1 MNEKLNIT
9 TLTIQENNVTEMN
22 EVISKIKLLEIGES
36 PYQGR
41 MIFIEEGNEVS
52 EEENIEMLA
61 ENIRE
66 NGLLNPVIVRKTED
80 QYQLIDGHR
89 RVEAVRLLGH
99 NTISSIVKNMT
110 EREAQVMTVV
120 GNLQRKDLFNI
131 EKALAFRKILEA
143 GIFIDKRELSKA
155 IGKDETYVGD
165 LLNTL
170 KLDKRIIDDLLKN
183 KSTNDV
189 RLLRA
194 IRRIEE
200 TNDTGHSKKQWEL
213 YRRFLYEGLTRQD
226 VLNISRERDSEK
238 EKAFTM
244 IFKPRRI
251 EISLNKIYS
260 IKKRKELIAILDKKL
275 TEIFEEFDKSSKR
288 EPVRKI
294 Q

>member
-1 MNEKLNIT
+1 
-9 TLTIQENNVTEMN
+9 MN
-22 EVISKIKLLEIGES
+22 EVISKIKLTEIGES

-89 RVEAVRLLGH
+89 RMEAARLLGY
-99 NTISSIVKNMT
+99 NTIDGIVKDMT

-120 GNLQRKDLFNI
+120 GNLQRRDLFNI

-143 GIFIDKRELSKA
+143 GIFSDKRELSKA

-200 TNDTGHSKKQWEL
+200 TNDTGYSKKQWEL
-213 YRRFLYEGLTRQD
+213 YRQFLYEGLTRQD

-251 EISLNKIYS
+251 EISLNKIYPV
-260 IKKRKELIAILDKKL
+260 KKRKELIAILDKKL